1 MTDTITI
8 FNRLGEKKV
17 QQKVFAI
24 LDKKYTY
31 ADLTS
36 GLGKMTTYLQD
47 QGLAVGDRLIISSR
61 DTYAVSIL
69 FLSCL
74 RNGITAMMLDPDMG
88 NIRANELIG
97 LTEPK
102 GLLVDAELIDE
113 WDLVGKTNFLLP
125 IKKEKQKKGLLFKKM
140 LKSKTKSSE
149 KATTFPA
156 ILNQLSDTEGPDFI
170 DPQTIAYILFT
181 SGSTSTPKAVQ
192 ISHHALWANLN
203 TLTEVYKLEENDRV
217 FNILTAY
224 HTDGV
229 IQGPI
234 LAVFNTHTWYHPFEF
249 AIDKIEAIFD
259 SIYKYRITHFI
270 TVPTMLAFL
279 NKFSDGFEDTFD
291 NGDFKS
297 IITSAS
303 PLEPELW
310 SAFEKKF
317 NTRIVNNYGLTE
329 TVAGASYCGP
339 DAATHRIGSV
349 GVPIDCEFKIVN
361 EAGEAL
367 GANEQGELLIKGDN
381 LLTNY
386 LNNEEASKAA
396 LKDGW
401 FYTGDYA
408 KCDEDGFYYI
418 VGRKK
423 NLIISGGINIQPEEV
438 TAVLNMHPAVM
449 ESASL
454 GLPDDIFGEKL
465 VAAVVL
471 NGGVTV
477 DELALVEHCRTELE
491 EAKVPKKIHFVTAI
505 PKTGSGKI
513 KYREVEELL
522 KNNNELVATQG
533 GGDGYSAGI
542 LAAAADAFKVDQTK
556 LDMKGDSMTID
567 GWDSMA
573 HLIFIT
579 NLEDQF
585 KVRFNSKE
593 IMVMNTLAEAE
604 QILAGKLN

>member
-1 MTDTITI
+1 MTNTVAI
-8 FNRLGEKKV
+8 FKGIEDKKI
-17 QQKVFAI
+17 QSKLFAL

-31 ADLTS
+31 ADLND
-36 GLGKMTTYLQD
+36 GLAKMTAYFQ
-47 QGLAVGDRLIISSR
+47 QKGLSQGDRLIISSR
-61 DTYAVSIL
+61 DNYAVSIL

-74 RNGITAMMLDPDMG
+74 KNGITAMMLDPDMG
-88 NIRANELIG
+88 TLRANELID

-102 GLLVDAELIDE
+102 GVLVDHE
-113 WDLVGKTNFLLP
+113 LVGEWSLDGKTDFILP
-125 IKKEKQKKGLLFKKM
+125 VKKEKQKKGLLFKKM
-140 LKSKTKSSE
+140 LKSKSNGQQ
-149 KATTFPA
+149 KATSFPA
-156 ILNQLSDTEGPDFI
+156 ILNQLDAAEGPAHI
-170 DPQTIAYILFT
+170 DPESIAYILFT
-181 SGSTSTPKAVQ
+181 SGSTATPKAVQ
-192 ISHHALWANLN
+192 ISHRALWANLN
-203 TLTEVYKLEENDRV
+203 TISKVYDIEADDRV

-224 HTDGV
+224 HTDGI
-229 IQGPI
+229 IQGPV
-234 LAVFNTHTWYHPFEF
+234 LAVLNTHTWYHPFEF

-291 NGDFKS
+291 NGDFKC
-297 IITSAS
+297 IVTSAS
-303 PLEPELW
+303 PFESELW
-310 SAFEKKF
+310 ASFEKKF
-317 NTRIVNNYGLTE
+317 STRVVNNYGLTE

-339 DAATHRIGSV
+339 NAATHRIGSV
-349 GVPIDCEFKIVN
+349 GVPIDCEFKIIN

-367 GANEQGELLIKGDN
+367 GDNEQGELLIKGDN

-386 LNNEEASKAA
+386 LNNEEATAA
-396 LKDGW
+396 AIRDGW
-401 FYTGDYA
+401 FHTGDYA
-408 KCDEDGFYYI
+408 KRDEDGFYYI

-438 TAVLNMHPAVM
+438 TAVLNAHPAVM

-454 GLPDDIFGEKL
+454 GLPDEIFGEKL

-471 NGGVTV
+471 NAGANVE
-477 DELALVEHCRTELE
+477 ELALVEHCRVELE
-491 EAKVPKKIHFVTAI
+491 EAKVPKKIHFVSSI

-513 KYREVEELL
+513 KYREVEEMLQA
-522 KNNNELVATQG
+522 NRELVVASGDNGYTQG
-533 GGDGYSAGI
+533 I
-542 LAAAADAFKVDQTK
+542 LTAAADAFKVDASK
-556 LDMKGDSMTID
+556 LDMKGDSMSID

-573 HLIFIT
+573 HLVFIT

-604 QILAGKLN
+604 QILAAKLN

>member
-1 MTDTITI
+1 MTDTVAI
-8 FNRLGEKKV
+8 FKKLEDKKL
-17 QQKVFAI
+17 QSKLFAL

-31 ADLTS
+31 ADLNS
-36 GLGKMTTYLQD
+36 DLSKMTAFFQ
-47 QGLAVGDRLIISSR
+47 QNGLALGDRLIISSR
-61 DTYAVSIL
+61 DNYALSLL

-88 NIRANELIG
+88 QVRASELIS

-102 GLLVDAELIDE
+102 GLLVDHGLIVE
-113 WDLVGKTNFLLP
+113 WDLEGKTDFILP

-140 LKSKTKSSE
+140 LKSKGNGQQQ
-149 KATTFPA
+149 ATTFPA
-156 ILNQLSDTEGPDFI
+156 ILNRLEAAQGPAQI
-170 DPQTIAYILFT
+170 DAESIAYILFT

-192 ISHHALWANLN
+192 ISHRALWANLS
-203 TLTEVYKLEENDRV
+203 TISKVYNIEADDRV

-224 HTDGV
+224 HTDGIV
-229 IQGPI
+229 QGPV
-234 LAVFNTHTWYHPFEF
+234 LAVLNTSAWYHPFEF

-259 SIYKYRITHFI
+259 NIYKHRITHFI

-279 NKFSDGFEDTFD
+279 HKFSDGFEDTFD

-297 IITSAS
+297 IVTSAS
-303 PLEPELW
+303 PFESELW
-310 SAFEKKF
+310 ASFEQKF
-317 NTRIVNNYGLTE
+317 NTRVVNNYGLTE

-339 DAATHRIGSV
+339 DQATHRIGSV
-349 GVPIDCEFKIVN
+349 GVPVDCEFKIIN

-367 GANEQGELLIKGDN
+367 GDDEQGELLIKGDN

-386 LNNEEASKAA
+386 LNNEEATAA
-396 LKDGW
+396 AMQNGW
-401 FYTGDYA
+401 FHTGDYA
-408 KCDEDGFYYI
+408 KRDEDGFYYI

-438 TAVLNMHPAVM
+438 TAVLNTHPAVL

-471 NGGVTV
+471 NAGTSV
-477 DELALVEHCRTELE
+477 DELALVEHCRLELE
-491 EAKVPKKIHFVTAI
+491 EAKVPKKIHFVASI

-513 KYREVEELL
+513 KYREVEEML
-522 KNNNELVATQG
+522 KADKELVLANGDHGYTQ
-533 GGDGYSAGI
+533 GI
-542 LAAAADAFKVDQTK
+542 LAAAADAFKVDATK
-556 LDMKGDSMTID
+556 LDMKGDSMSID

-573 HLIFIT
+573 HLVFIT

-604 QILAGKLN
+604 QILATKLN

>member
-1 MTDTITI
+1 MTDTVAI
-8 FNRLGEKKV
+8 FKRLEDKKI
-17 QQKVFAI
+17 QSKLFAL

-31 ADLTS
+31 ADLHA
-36 GLGKMTTYLQD
+36 GLAKMTAYFRQKDLTE
-47 QGLAVGDRLIISSR
+47 GDRLIISSR
-61 DTYAVSIL
+61 DNYAVSIL

-74 RNGITAMMLDPDMG
+74 KNGITAMMLDPDMG
-88 NIRANELIG
+88 VMRANELIR
-97 LTEPK
+97 LTQPK
-102 GLLVDAELIDE
+102 GLLVDNDLIGE
-113 WDLVGKTNFLLP
+113 WALADKTDFILP

-140 LKSKTKSSE
+140 LKSKSNGQQ

-156 ILNQLSDTEGPDFI
+156 ILNQLDMAEGPEHI
-170 DPQTIAYILFT
+170 DAESIAYILFT

-192 ISHHALWANLN
+192 ISHRALWANLN
-203 TLTEVYKLEENDRV
+203 TISKVYNIEAEDRV

-224 HTDGV
+224 HTDGI
-229 IQGPI
+229 IQGPV
-234 LAVFNTHTWYHPFEF
+234 LAVLNTHTWYHPFEF

-270 TVPTMLAFL
+270 TVPTLLAFL

-291 NGDFKS
+291 NEDFKS
-297 IITSAS
+297 IVTSAS
-303 PLEPELW
+303 PFEAELW
-310 SAFEKKF
+310 SSFEKKF
-317 NTRIVNNYGLTE
+317 NTRVVNNYGLTE

-339 DAATHRIGSV
+339 DDATHRIGSV
-349 GVPIDCEFKIVN
+349 GVPVDCAFKIIN

-367 GANEQGELLIKGDN
+367 GDNEQGELLIKGDN

-386 LNNEEASKAA
+386 LNNEEATAA
-396 LKDGW
+396 AMKDGW
-401 FYTGDYA
+401 FHTGDYA
-408 KCDEDGFYYI
+408 KRDADGFYYI

-438 TAVLNMHPAVM
+438 TAVLNAHPAVM

-454 GLPDDIFGEKL
+454 GLPDEIFGEKL

-471 NGGVTV
+471 DAGASI
-477 DELALVEHCRTELE
+477 DELALVEHCRVELE
-491 EAKVPKKIHFVTAI
+491 EAKVPKKIHFVASI

-513 KYREVEELL
+513 KYREVEEMLQAN
-522 KNNNELVATQG
+522 KQLVLTN
-533 GGDGYSAGI
+533 GDHGYAQGI
-542 LAAAADAFKVDQTK
+542 LAAAADAFKVDAAK

-573 HLIFIT
+573 HLVFIT

-604 QILAGKLN
+604 QILAAKLN

>member
-1 MTDTITI
+1 MTDTVAI
-8 FNRLGEKKV
+8 FKRLEDKKI
-17 QQKVFAI
+17 QSKLFAQ

-31 ADLTS
+31 ADLHT
-36 GLGKMTTYLQD
+36 GLAKMTTYFQ
-47 QGLAVGDRLIISSR
+47 QKGLSQGDRLIISSR
-61 DTYAVSIL
+61 DNYAVSIL

-74 RNGITAMMLDPDMG
+74 KNGITAMMLDPDMG
-88 NIRANELIG
+88 TIRANELIK

-102 GLLVDAELIDE
+102 GLLVDHELTAAWSLAD
-113 WDLVGKTNFLLP
+113 KTEFILP

-140 LKSKTKSSE
+140 LKSKSNGAQ

-156 ILNQLSDTEGPDFI
+156 ILNQLEEGDGPSQI
-170 DPQTIAYILFT
+170 DPESTAYILFT

-192 ISHHALWANLN
+192 ISHRALWANLN
-203 TLTEVYKLEENDRV
+203 TIVKVYNIEEGDRV

-224 HTDGV
+224 HTDGI
-229 IQGPI
+229 IQGPV
-234 LAVFNTHTWYHPFEF
+234 LAVLNTHSWYHPFEF

-291 NGDFKS
+291 NADFKS

-303 PLEPELW
+303 PLEVELW
-310 SAFEKKF
+310 KTFEQKF

-329 TVAGASYCGP
+329 TVVGASYCGP
-339 DAATHRIGSV
+339 SPSTHRIGSV
-349 GVPIDCEFKIVN
+349 GVPVDCEFKIIN
-361 EAGEAL
+361 ETGETL
-367 GANEQGELLIKGDN
+367 GDNEQGELLIKGDN

-386 LNNEEASKAA
+386 LNNEEATAA
-396 LKDGW
+396 AIQDGW
-401 FYTGDYA
+401 FHTGDFA
-408 KCDEDGFYYI
+408 KRDEDGFYYI

-438 TAVLNMHPAVM
+438 TAVLNTHPAVL

-471 NGGVTV
+471 NTGTSV

-491 EAKVPKKIHFVTAI
+491 EAKVPKKIHFVSAI

-513 KYREVEELL
+513 KYQEVTELL
-522 KNNNELVATQG
+522 KADKELVLSN
-533 GGDGYSAGI
+533 GDHGYTEGI
-542 LAAAADAFKVDQTK
+542 LAAAADAFKIDASK
-556 LDMKGDSMTID
+556 LDMKGDSLSID

-573 HLIFIT
+573 HLVFIT

-604 QILAGKLN
+604 QILAAKLN

>member
-1 MTDTITI
+1 MTDTVAVFKRIE
-8 FNRLGEKKV
+8 EKKI
-17 QQKVFAI
+17 QSKLFAL

-31 ADLTS
+31 ADLND
-36 GLGKMTTYLQD
+36 GLAKMTAYFRQK
-47 QGLAVGDRLIISSR
+47 GLSTGDRLIISSR
-61 DTYAVSIL
+61 DNYAVSIL

-74 RNGITAMMLDPDMG
+74 KNGITAMMLDPEMG
-88 NIRANELIG
+88 TIRANELIS

-102 GLLVDAELIDE
+102 GLLVDHKLIEE
-113 WDLVGKTNFLLP
+113 WGLEGKTDFILP

-140 LKSKTKSSE
+140 LRSKSNGE
-149 KATTFPA
+149 QKATTFPA
-156 ILNQLSDTEGPDFI
+156 ILNQLEIAQGPAAI
-170 DPQTIAYILFT
+170 DPESIAYILFT

-192 ISHHALWANLN
+192 ISHRALWANLN
-203 TLTEVYKLEENDRV
+203 TISKVYKIEEDDRV

-224 HTDGV
+224 HTDG
-229 IQGPI
+229 IMQGPV
-234 LAVFNTHTWYHPFEF
+234 LAVLNTTSWYHPFEF

-279 NKFSDGFEDTFD
+279 NKFSQGFEDTFD
-291 NGDFKS
+291 NEDFKN
-297 IITSAS
+297 IVTSAS
-303 PLEPELW
+303 PLEEDLW
-310 SAFEKKF
+310 NTFEQKF

-329 TVAGASYCGP
+329 TVVGASYCGP
-339 DAATHRIGSV
+339 GAATHRIGSV
-349 GVPIDCEFKIVN
+349 GVPVDCEFKIID
-361 EAGEAL
+361 EAGKLL
-367 GANEQGELLIKGDN
+367 GDNEQGELLIKGDN
-381 LLTNY
+381 LLTGY
-386 LNNEEASKAA
+386 LNNKEATAAA

-408 KCDEDGFYYI
+408 MRDEDGFYYI

-438 TAVLNMHPAVM
+438 TAVLNTHPAVM

-454 GLPDDIFGEKL
+454 GLPDEIFGEKL

-471 NGGVTV
+471 NGGASI
-477 DELALVEHCRTELE
+477 DELALVEHCRIELE
-491 EAKVPKKIHFVTAI
+491 EAKVPKKIHFVNSI

-513 KYREVEELL
+513 KYREVEEMLQTN
-522 KNNNELVATQG
+522 KELVLTNGDQG
-533 GGDGYSAGI
+533 YAQGI
-542 LAAAADAFKVDQTK
+542 LAAAADAFKVDAAK
-556 LDMKGDSMTID
+556 LDMKGDSLSID

-573 HLIFIT
+573 HLVFIT

-604 QILAGKLN
+604 QILAAKLN

>member
-1 MTDTITI
+1 MKDTVAI
-8 FNRLGEKKV
+8 FKRLEDKKI
-17 QQKVFAI
+17 QSKLFAL

-31 ADLTS
+31 ADLNA
-36 GLGKMTTYLQD
+36 GLAKVTGFFQEK
-47 QGLAVGDRLIISSR
+47 GLAVGDRLIISSR
-61 DTYAVSIL
+61 DNYAVSLL

-88 NIRANELIG
+88 TVRASELIA

-102 GLLVDAELIDE
+102 GLLVDHELVEE
-113 WDLVGKTNFLLP
+113 WNLEGKTDFILP
-125 IKKEKQKKGLLFKKM
+125 IKKERQKKGLLFKKM
-140 LKSKTKSSE
+140 LKSKNNGQQ

-156 ILNQLSDTEGPDFI
+156 ILNQLETADGPAQL
-170 DPQTIAYILFT
+170 DPENIAYILFT

-192 ISHHALWANLN
+192 ISHRALWANLN
-203 TLTEVYKLEENDRV
+203 TITKVYNLEREDRV

-224 HTDGV
+224 HTDGI
-229 IQGPI
+229 IQGPV
-234 LAVFNTHTWYHPFEF
+234 LAVLNTLSWYHPFEF

-291 NGDFKS
+291 NEDFKS
-297 IITSAS
+297 IVTSAS
-303 PLEPELW
+303 PFESELW
-310 SAFEKKF
+310 SSFEQKF
-317 NTRIVNNYGLTE
+317 NTRVVNNYGLTE

-339 DAATHRIGSV
+339 SAATHRLGSV
-349 GVPIDCEFKIVN
+349 GVPVDCEFKIIN
-361 EAGEAL
+361 EAGEAV
-367 GANEQGELLIKGDN
+367 GDNESGELLIKGEN

-386 LNNEEASKAA
+386 FNNEEATAAA

-401 FYTGDYA
+401 FHTGDYA
-408 KCDEDGFYYI
+408 KRDEDGFYYI

-438 TAVLNMHPAVM
+438 TAVLNAHPAIM

-454 GLPDDIFGEKL
+454 GIPDDIFGEKL

-471 NGGVTV
+471 NAGASV
-477 DELALVEHCRTELE
+477 DELDLVEHCRKELE
-491 EAKVPKKIHFVTAI
+491 EAKVPKDIHFVAGI

-513 KYREVEELL
+513 KYREVEEML
-522 KNNNELVATQG
+522 KTTRELVMSN
-533 GGDGYSAGI
+533 GDQAYAQGI
-542 LAAAADAFKVDQTK
+542 LAAAADAFKVDASK

-573 HLIFIT
+573 HLVFIT

-604 QILAGKLN
+604 QILAAKLN

>member
-1 MTDTITI
+1 MRDTVTI
-8 FNRLGEKKV
+8 FKRLEEKKV
-17 QQKVFAI
+17 QQKLFAF

-31 ADLTS
+31 ADLSS
-36 GLGKMTTYLQD
+36 GLGKITTYLQD
-47 QGLAVGDRLIISSR
+47 QGLVVGDRLIISSR
-61 DTYAVSIL
+61 DTYAVSLL

-88 NIRANELIG
+88 SVRANELIE
-97 LTEPK
+97 LTAPK
-102 GLLVDAELIDE
+102 GLLVDAELTQAWE
-113 WDLVGKTNFLLP
+113 LEGKTNFILP

-140 LKSKTKSSE
+140 LKSRAKPQE

-156 ILNQLSDTEGPDFI
+156 ILNDLTPSEGPESI
-170 DPQTIAYILFT
+170 DPHSIAYILFT

-192 ISHHALWANLN
+192 ISHHALWSNLD
-203 TLTEVYKLEENDRV
+203 TIIKVYKLEENDRV

-229 IQGPI
+229 IQGPV
-234 LAVFNTHTWYHPFEF
+234 LALLNLHTWYHPFEF

-259 SIYKYRITHFI
+259 SIYKHRITHFI

-291 NGDFKS
+291 NEDFKS

-303 PLEPELW
+303 PFEPELW
-310 SAFEKKF
+310 ATFEKKF
-317 NTRIVNNYGLTE
+317 NTRVVNNYGLTE
-329 TVAGASYCGP
+329 TVVGASYCGP
-339 DAATHRIGSV
+339 DTETYRIGSV
-349 GVPIDCEFKIVN
+349 GVPIDCEFKIIN
-361 EAGEAL
+361 EAGETL
-367 GANEQGELLIKGDN
+367 GDNEQGELLIKGDN
-381 LLTNY
+381 LLTSY
-386 LNNEEASKAA
+386 LNNEEATNAA
-396 LKDGW
+396 LKEGW

-408 KCDEDGFYYI
+408 KRDEDGFYYI

-454 GLPDDIFGEKL
+454 GLPDDIFGERL

-471 NGGVTV
+471 NGGMTV

-491 EAKVPKKIHFVTAI
+491 EAKVPKKIHFVSAI

-513 KYREVEELL
+513 KYREVEALL
-522 KNNNELVATQG
+522 KANKELVTTQG
-533 GGDGYSAGI
+533 GNGYSAGV

-573 HLIFIT
+573 HLVFIT

>member
-1 MTDTITI
+1 MTNTVQI
-8 FNRLGEKKV
+8 FKRLEDKKI
-17 QQKVFAI
+17 QQKLFAL

-31 ADLTS
+31 ADLTKDIS
-36 GLGKMTTYLQD
+36 KLNTYFQEKELRI
-47 QGLAVGDRLIISSR
+47 GDRLIISSR
-61 DTYAVSIL
+61 DNYALSLL

-88 NIRANELIG
+88 SKRANELIA

-102 GLLVDAELIDE
+102 GLMVDQALIEE
-113 WDLVGKTNFLLP
+113 WNLEGKTNFVLP

-140 LKSKTKSSE
+140 LKNKSNGQE
-149 KATTFPA
+149 KAATFPA
-156 ILNQLSDTEGPDFI
+156 LLNGMTATAGPDTI
-170 DPQTIAYILFT
+170 NPATIAYILFT
-181 SGSTSTPKAVQ
+181 SGSTATPKAVQ
-192 ISHHALWANLN
+192 ISHQALWANLN
-203 TLTEVYKLEENDRV
+203 TILKVYNLEEQDRV

-224 HTDGV
+224 HTDGI
-229 IQGPI
+229 IQGPVM
-234 LAVFNTHTWYHPFEF
+234 AVLNTHSWYHPFEF

-279 NKFSDGFEDTFD
+279 NKFSEGFEDTFD
-291 NGDFKS
+291 NDDFKS
-297 IITSAS
+297 IVTSAS
-303 PLEPELW
+303 PFEPGLW
-310 SAFEKKF
+310 ADFEKKF
-317 NTRIVNNYGLTE
+317 NTKVVNNYGLTE

-339 DAATHRIGSV
+339 EPATHRVGSI
-349 GVPIDCEFKIVN
+349 GVPVDCVFKIIN
-361 EAGEAL
+361 EAGETL
-367 GANEQGELLIKGDN
+367 GDNEQGELLIKGDN

-386 LNNEEASKAA
+386 LNNETATQAA
-396 LKDGW
+396 LQDGW
-401 FYTGDYA
+401 FHTGDYA
-408 KCDEDGFYYI
+408 KRDEDGFYYI

-423 NLIISGGINIQPEEV
+423 NLVISGGINIQPEEV
-438 TAVLNMHPAVM
+438 TAVLNSHPAVM

-454 GLPDDIFGEKL
+454 GIPDDLFGEKL

-471 NGGVTV
+471 HAGQQV

-491 EAKVPKKIHFVTAI
+491 EAKVPKKIHFVAAI

-513 KYREVEELL
+513 RYREVEALL
-522 KNNNELVATQG
+522 QAPKEGVPSQEGHA
-533 GGDGYSAGI
+533 YSDGI
-542 LAAAADAFKVDQTK
+542 LAAAADAFKVDRNQ

-573 HLIFIT
+573 HLVFIT

-604 QILAGKLN
+604 QILAAKLN